1 MLSRKDYIKTSL
13 ELNLFFGRIM
23 KEHMIFMEV
32 GLLIIDSSLI
42 LEGDQLKSSFEK
54 ILLETIALSKGA
66 ISQKVLES
74 EELVT
79 PLTLNSETITQDN
92 TGICINKEITLAEL
106 ELKSNPSFNFTP
118 ELERKINNI
127 NQRAINLVIEVI
139 NIKE

>member
-54 ILLETIALSKGA
+54 NLIRNHCPIKRCNKSKVIRIRG
-66 ISQKVLES
+66 IS
-74 EELVT
+74 
-79 PLTLNSETITQDN
+79 NSTY
-92 TGICINKEITLAEL
+92 
-106 ELKSNPSFNFTP
+106 S
-118 ELERKINNI
+118 
-127 NQRAINLVIEVI
+127 
-139 NIKE
+139 

>member
-1 MLSRKDYIKTSL
+1 MLNSLNLAYEREIFVLSRKDYIKTSL

-66 ISQKVLES
+66 ISRKVLES

-79 PLTLNSETITQDN
+79 PLTLNSETISSGQYWYMYKQGN
-92 TGICINKEITLAEL
+92 
-106 ELKSNPSFNFTP
+106 NFSRT
-118 ELERKINNI
+118 
-127 NQRAINLVIEVI
+127 
-139 NIKE
+139 